1 MQHKREE
8 TARFQDKYMYTLN
21 ACEIIKYIGTFEMFN
36 FFIIIIYH
44 DECTTVKRYICKFK
58 KNTLKILRFYDD
70 DLLQRLLIFI
80 YGNVCNH
87 IPKKT

>member
-1 MQHKREE
+1 MMNVQQSKG
-8 TARFQDKYMYTLN
+8 TYASCKYM
-21 ACEIIKYIGTFEMFN
+21 
-36 FFIIIIYH
+36 FFSFP
-44 DECTTVKRYICKFK
+44 KK

-87 IPKKT
+87 IPKNNKGFEETTLNDIKKIPH